1 MACKRSAD
9 RCSPWLAALTS
20 LGSLL
25 LGLRHEHRT
34 YSSLVGPPSDGPDG
48 CHSGAC
54 APTPWEGERRTQ
66 SGMATWPATAHELT
80 RLQQALGKMTP
91 ERWQPPTTLGRIG
104 ACFVCFEPV
113 QGAGASGDRGFAG
126 AAVTD
131 RRRLL
136 AGVSVSGPAGGPYLP
151 SLLALREGPLLEQV
165 VRALPIAPEVLVVN
179 ATGRD
184 HPRRAG
190 LALHLGAVLGLPTVG
205 VTARPLVAEGLWPT
219 DQRGATAP
227 LRLGGE
233 VVGNWVRTRAGAKPV
248 AVHAA
253 WQTDAQAAVQ
263 VVLAATRRARTP
275 EPLRRARTLART
287 RRARTGCL

>member
-1 MACKRSAD
+1 
-9 RCSPWLAALTS
+9 
-20 LGSLL
+20 
-25 LGLRHEHRT
+25 
-34 YSSLVGPPSDGPDG
+34 
-48 CHSGAC
+48 
-54 APTPWEGERRTQ
+54 
-66 SGMATWPATAHELT
+66 MATWPATAHELT
-80 RLQQALGKMTP
+80 QLQQALGELTP
-91 ERWQPPTTLGRIG
+91 ERWQLPTTLSGIG
-104 ACFVCFEPV
+104 ACFVCFERV
-113 QGAGASGDRGFAG
+113 QGAGATGDRGYVG
-126 AAVTD
+126 AAVAH

-136 AGVSVSGPAGGPYLP
+136 AGVTSSGPAGGPYLP
-151 SLLALREGPLLEQV
+151 TLLALREGLLLEQT

-205 VTARPLVAEGLWPT
+205 VTTRPLVAEGAWPA

-227 LRLGGE
+227 LLVGGE
-233 VVGNWVRTRAGAKPV
+233 VVGCWVRTRAGAKPV

-253 WQTDAQAAVQ
+253 WQTDAQDAVQ

-287 RRARTGCL
+287 RRARSRWTR